1 MNSIKVA
8 TLGVT
13 FIGFLLIVVRPYV
26 MHTLNK
32 EKEAAA
38 AAAKAIQEEQDAIA
52 AVAQAAVMAE
62 DAAKREALALAN
74 PDAAI
79 DEEANAAETLE
90 EMKAKM
96 KPKKSNISAEMLD
109 TANTYDDKVALI
121 RMVVAEDQGR
131 VASVLKNMI
140 KIS

>member
-1 MNSIKVA
+1 
-8 TLGVT
+8 
-13 FIGFLLIVVRPYV
+13 

-38 AAAKAIQEEQDAIA
+38 AAAKAIQAEQEAIA
-52 AVAQAAVMAE
+52 ASAQAVIAAE
-62 DAAKREALALAN
+62 ETAKREALALEN
-74 PDAAI
+74 PAAAQ
-79 DEEANAAETLE
+79 DEGMNAAETLE
-90 EMKAKM
+90 EIKAKM

-121 RMVVAEDQGR
+121 RMVVSEDQGR

-140 KIS
+140 KIG